1 MVVSQIEKMA
11 FAIFLR
17 SPLCEFA
24 RLVEPEVHHQAGLVN
39 LFFVAE
45 EYFYEDT

>member
-1 MVVSQIEKMA
+1 MVVSQIEKVA

-24 RLVEPEVHHQAGLVN
+24 GLVQPEVHHQAGLAN
-39 LFFVAE
+39 LFFFAE
-45 EYFYEDT
+45 KYIYEDT